1 MNNLPYI
8 DGVDFAVKIE
18 NLTKRFSENSL
29 KFLFGRLFEKETISK
44 DDFLAR

>member
-18 NLTKRFSENSL
+18 NLTKDFQKIPEIP
-29 KFLFGRLFEKETISK
+29 FGRLLKKKQFQKMIWP
-44 DDFLAR
+44 